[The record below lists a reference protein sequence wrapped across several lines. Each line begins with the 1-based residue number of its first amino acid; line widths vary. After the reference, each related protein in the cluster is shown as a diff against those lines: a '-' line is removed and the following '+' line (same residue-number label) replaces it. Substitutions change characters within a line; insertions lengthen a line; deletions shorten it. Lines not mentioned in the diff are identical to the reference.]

1 MRPRRAA
8 TPHVSGGANFFVF
21 LRHRMLQ
28 SVYYV
33 PKLHART
40 CTLTHDARTATGM
53 MLTAGPTDGRKVATL
68 TELRHTHTFDLRVH

>member
-1 MRPRRAA
+1 M
-8 TPHVSGGANFFVF
+8 F

-53 MLTAGPTDGRKVATL
+53 MLTGPTDGRKVATL
-68 TELRHTHTFDLRVH
+68 TELRHPHTFDLRVH